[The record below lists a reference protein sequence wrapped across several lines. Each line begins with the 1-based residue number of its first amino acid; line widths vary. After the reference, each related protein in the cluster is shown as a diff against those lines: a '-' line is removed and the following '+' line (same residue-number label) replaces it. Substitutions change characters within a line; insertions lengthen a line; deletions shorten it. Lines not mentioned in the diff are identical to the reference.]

1 MLFLEALTFSRRP
14 DKPTIVVEGVNSTNA
29 DLVWEILPDSGEVV
43 QNLFLIRQRPGDVN
57 QVQIAWRKYSSSFT
71 LAEGFANEY
80 RANLP
85 ATLRLL
91 NVDNTEEYVYTLQV
105 SYDLNNV
112 PHRTDD
118 SVTVIVRGKSN
129 NFALYPRRASKWQ
142 GILQFILQILIAI
155 PFYCVPERNSRHY
168 EVKTKVVYRC
178 LFYEIDRVGKQYFVL
193 LIDFKASCEASAILE
208 ESRKIVIF
216 MLALLC

>member
-1 MLFLEALTFSRRP
+1 MLFLEALTFTTRP

-29 DLVWEILPDSGEVV
+29 DLIWEILPDSGEVV

-85 ATLRLL
+85 PTLRLL

-112 PHRTDD
+112 PHRMDD

-129 NFALYPRRASKWQ
+129 NFFFIPSTCFEVTGHSSVYPPDFNRDSIQ
-142 GILQFILQILIAI
+142 CLF
-155 PFYCVPERNSRHY
+155 FYCVPERNSRHY
-168 EVKTKVVYRC
+168 EVNNKSC
-178 LFYEIDRVGKQYFVL
+178 LPLSFLWNR
-193 LIDFKASCEASAILE
+193 
-208 ESRKIVIF
+208 
-216 MLALLC
+216 

>member
-1 MLFLEALTFSRRP
+1 MLFLEALTFTRRP
-14 DKPTIVVEGVNSTNA
+14 DKPTIVVEGVNSTNVNLIW
-29 DLVWEILPDSGEVV
+29 DILPGNTEVV

-105 SYDLNNV
+105 SYDLNEV
-112 PHRTDD
+112 PKRMDD
-118 SVTVIVRGKSN
+118 SVTVLVRGKSN
-129 NFALYPRRASKWQ
+129 NFAFFLRRIYKS
-142 GILQFILQILIAI
+142 
-155 PFYCVPERNSRHY
+155 V
-168 EVKTKVVYRC
+168 T
-178 LFYEIDRVGKQYFVL
+178 
-193 LIDFKASCEASAILE
+193 
-208 ESRKIVIF
+208 
-216 MLALLC
+216 

>member
-1 MLFLEALTFSRRP
+1 MLFLEALTFTRRP
-14 DKPTIVVEGVNSTNA
+14 DKPTIVVEGVNSTNVNLIW
-29 DLVWEILPDSGEVV
+29 DILPGNTEVV

-105 SYDLNNV
+105 NYDLNNV
-112 PHRTDD
+112 PRRMD

-142 GILQFILQILIAI
+142 GILQFILQILMAI
-155 PFYCVPERNSRHY
+155 PFSVCSSTVSPNETL
-168 EVKTKVVYRC
+168 K
-178 LFYEIDRVGKQYFVL
+178 
-193 LIDFKASCEASAILE
+193 
-208 ESRKIVIF
+208 
-216 MLALLC
+216 